1 MAWFCVKTAIKKPR
15 YIYFQVGE
23 PESVSTTDI
32 ASILIFQ
39 NFDKKQV
46 CSRTPIRPLQNLC
59 FIVQKCKLSHFDDI
73 FSDDLGHWVKSKAKL
88 IKCEHLGDQ
97 VMPIVHRNDEKVEK
111 CYNIKRHIF
120 YHRKSNDFRKVIL
133 TVENVDYIF
142 LQYYFDENVHEV
154 DINAPHGNA
163 KRLKK
168 PHRRT
173 KESVKD
179 AVKKSG
185 EVARKVVQD
194 IFLQHGGFQNVQSPS
209 NFPKNRKQVSNLRY
223 FGDPSNTRDRDDI
236 VEILDMCQNEVA
248 NNKYIRNVLMAPEK
262 IISLMTL
269 ISLMNYFYV
278 TIATYMHL
286 LFSTENCVPPVMLG
300 PTLIHTKKEHSSYF
314 QLPSEM
320 LRLEPK
326 VKDIIVFGSDAEK
339 KCIPTIRGHV
349 PFCPRFTL
357 RLAYEGKYSG

>member
-1 MAWFCVKTAIKKPR
+1 MPYSILGIGMVQYHKGNKETP
-15 YIYFQVGE
+15 IYKVGE

-59 FIVQKCKLSHFDDI
+59 FTVQKSKLSHFDDI
-73 FSDDLGHWVKSKAKL
+73 FSDDLGHWVKSKAKS

-97 VMPIVHRNDEKVEK
+97 IMSIVDRNDEKVEK

-120 YHRKSNDFRKVIL
+120 YHRKSNDFHKVIL

-142 LQYYFDENVHEV
+142 LQYYSDANEHEV
-154 DINAPHGNA
+154 DINPPHCNA

-168 PHRRT
+168 PHRHT

-179 AVKKSG
+179 VVKKSG
-185 EVARKVVQD
+185 KVARKVVQD
-194 IFLQHGGFQNVQSPS
+194 IFLEHGGFQNVQSPS
-209 NFPKNRKQVSNLRY
+209 DFPKNRKQVSNLRY

-236 VEILDMCQNEVA
+236 VEILDMCQNEVS

-262 IISLMTL
+262 IISLMTDRQL
-269 ISLMNYFYV
+269 NDIARFCTKPYAISILGIDAAYNLGPCYV
-278 TIATYMHL
+278 TITTYRH
-286 LFSTENCVPPVMLG
+286 LFSTEDGVPRVMLG
-300 PTLIHTKKEHSSYF
+300 PALIHTKKSIHPIFNF
-314 QLPSEM
+314 Q
-320 LRLEPK
+320 
-326 VKDIIVFGSDAEK
+326 A
-339 KCIPTIRGHV
+339 KC
-349 PFCPRFTL
+349 
-357 RLAYEGKYSG
+357 